1 MAIGRPVEP
10 VNLSPTV
17 RQEIILITKSRTMP
31 YALVQRAKIV
41 LLAAEGLSNTVRG
54 TLKHCHS

>member
-10 VNLSPTV
+10 VNLSSTV

-41 LLAAEGLSNTVRG
+41 LHCSARRRG

>member
-31 YALVQRAKIV
+31 YALVQSVGGR
-41 LLAAEGLSNTVRG
+41 
-54 TLKHCHS
+54 LKPST